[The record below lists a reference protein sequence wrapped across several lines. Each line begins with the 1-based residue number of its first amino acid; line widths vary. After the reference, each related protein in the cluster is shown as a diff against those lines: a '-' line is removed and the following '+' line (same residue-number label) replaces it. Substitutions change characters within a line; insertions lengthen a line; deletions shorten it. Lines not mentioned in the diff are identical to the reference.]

1 MVIKSLKLRN
11 YRRFRELDLE
21 LPENIIGIMG
31 RNGAGK
37 STIVEAIGWILYG
50 NRVVR
55 TDRFDVRSLAAEER
69 DVCTAEM
76 VFVYGGQEYRIERR
90 LKGKQAIIEAAV
102 WRGGQ
107 GEPEAVQD
115 RGVNEF
121 IENLLQLDCQ
131 SFLASVFAQQKDLDK
146 LSSLR
151 PEERRQT
158 ISRLI
163 NIDRID
169 RAREQVRRDVNEKA
183 AIAEGKR
190 SLAKDPHELNSKKA
204 ELLQQKGQLASD
216 LDACSASVRACE
228 DVLAQSKQRFEAV
241 SLKRDQYQQWQA
253 QIGRLVSRQE
263 EQIKNHNRA
272 EQELQQVAAA
282 EKELAQLRPELADW
296 ETVVSLKE
304 RLEEERQKAATLRG
318 LFDKRGVLLATRQK
332 EQAAL
337 AEAEARGRE
346 WTALNE
352 EAQRLAAEEKALE
365 EELTHWREREKA
377 ANAEKTAARRRGEE
391 LKGKLLKIQ
400 ELGPEGECPVC
411 TQRLGERFGDVVHNH
426 EAQLEELRETYRRF
440 QKEEEE
446 AREKI
451 AQMEEKL
458 RQVRQAQQEN
468 ARKEQSAS
476 EARRRTEECAGHL
489 QQIDEQLRVVESE
502 IASLGEVKFDE
513 EEYQRVKERFEYL
526 SDQSRKASRL
536 EERASRRKE
545 VEANLQAAAEALRSL
560 AEEIAAANAAQAAL
574 GYDEN
579 DFLQKK
585 EDVEQAT
592 RRLDAA
598 REAANAVQVELAK
611 LERDLQ
617 NLEQEIGAQEKLRAE
632 LAELE
637 AEIASL
643 KLLDELLGKFRL
655 DLAGRVRPLIARR
668 ASELLALTTHGRYS
682 QIDLDED
689 YAIRIY
695 DGNQA
700 FPIKRFSGGEE
711 DLVNLCLRI
720 AVSQVVAERVGGAP
734 INFIVLDE
742 IFGSQD
748 SERRNLILE
757 ALNRLSAQFRQIFI
771 ITHIETI
778 RDMLPVLIDV
788 EPIDESTSRARLV

>member
-1 MVIKSLKLRN
+1 MIIKSLKLRN

-55 TDRFDVRSLAAEER
+55 TDRFDVRSLAADER
-69 DVCTAEM
+69 DACIAEM

-90 LKGKQAIIEAAV
+90 LKGRQAIVEAAV
-102 WRGGQ
+102 WRGGHS
-107 GEPEAVQD
+107 EPEAVQD

-158 ISRLI
+158 VSRLI

-169 RAREQVRRDVNEKA
+169 RAREQVRRDVNEKT

-190 SLAKDPHELNSKKA
+190 SLAKDPHELTAKKA
-204 ELLQQKGQLASD
+204 ELLQQKAQLASD
-216 LDACSASVRACE
+216 LDASSASVRACE
-228 DVLAQSKQRFEAV
+228 EALAESKQRFEAV

-263 EQIKNHNRA
+263 EQIKNRNRA

-282 EKELAQLRPELADW
+282 EEELAQLRPELADW
-296 ETVVSLKE
+296 EAVRSLKE
-304 RLEEERQKAATLRG
+304 RLEEERQKAATLQG
-318 LFDKRGVLLATRQK
+318 LFDKQKVLLATRQK
-332 EQAAL
+332 EQTAL
-337 AEAEARGRE
+337 VDAEARGRE

-352 EAQRLAAEEKALE
+352 EAQRLAAEEKSLE
-365 EELTHWREREKA
+365 EELAHWREREKT
-377 ANAEKTAARRRGEE
+377 ANAEKTAARMRGEE

-400 ELGPEGECPVC
+400 QLGPEGECPVC

-426 EAQLEELRETYRRF
+426 EAQLEELREIYRRF
-440 QKEEEE
+440 LKEEEE
-446 AREKI
+446 ARQKI

-458 RQVRQAQQEN
+458 RQVHQARQEN

-476 EARRRTEECAGHL
+476 EARRRAEECAEHL
-489 QQIDEQLRVVESE
+489 QQVDEQLRVVESE
-502 IASLGEVKFDE
+502 IASLGEVQYDE
-513 EEYQRVKERFEYL
+513 EEHKRIKERFEYQ
-526 SDQSRKASRL
+526 SEQSRKASRL

-545 VEANLQAAAEALRSL
+545 VEANLQAAAETLRSL

-579 DFLQKK
+579 DFQQKK
-585 EDVEQAT
+585 ADVEQAT

-598 REAANAVQVELAK
+598 REAVNSVQVELAK
-611 LERDLQ
+611 VERDLQ
-617 NLEQEIGAQEKLRAE
+617 NLEREIDAQEKLRAE

-748 SERRNLILE
+748 AERRNLILE
-757 ALNRLSAQFRQIFI
+757 ALNRLSSQFRQIFI
-771 ITHIETI
+771 ITHIETV